1 MSKINALNFA
11 VKIVHMHT
19 WTLHL
24 LLFIITQISIAIF
37 IDFKPS
43 KVMVVFFSFFQS
55 LYFFNL
61 LKGRLFFFFLSL
73 LLPHSLLWILLH
85 FVDYLD
91 SWVIQNFI
99 FYDDDNLEFLSQ
111 SEFGFNSYNM
121 MEKFCQFPTCLEF
134 ILEPNI
140 HEICITYH

>member
-61 LKGRLFFFFLSL
+61 LKGTLFFFFSSLYCFPTLFCEYYCILLTIWTHELSKILSFMMIIIWSSCHNLNLVSTLIIWWRNFANFQHVLNLFLSL
-73 LLPHSLLWILLH
+73 TATR
-85 FVDYLD
+85 FV
-91 SWVIQNFI
+91 
-99 FYDDDNLEFLSQ
+99 
-111 SEFGFNSYNM
+111 
-121 MEKFCQFPTCLEF
+121 
-134 ILEPNI
+134 
-140 HEICITYH
+140 